1 MAQLCALAMDS
12 TDNSCSSLTTGG
24 IRVADW
30 AETIDVGRYGQSNR
44 TWLGMS
50 IYPAV
55 FLPIAVI
62 AFAVILFSVIA
73 PQASA
78 DWFSWLRATG
88 VAKFNWFLLS
98 VGNLALLFC
107 VGVAVSP
114 LGKIRLGGK
123 GAKPEYSRMSW
134 FSMLFG
140 AGMGIGLVFY
150 GVGEP
155 VTHFA
160 ASMVGGPAA
169 PLGGAAGDAEGARSA
184 AMAATV
190 YNWALHPWAIYA
202 VVGLALAVFSY
213 DFNMPL
219 SLRSAF
225 YPLIGPRVWGRSG
238 DMIDV
243 LAVFATLFGL
253 ASSLGLG
260 ASQAMAGIT
269 HLYGI
274 PNSTPAI
281 VGLIA
286 IMALVTFLSVRGG
299 IDKGIRILS
308 EVNMWIALGLILF
321 VLATGATLVLLGDI
335 FRNLVEYAKLLPAFS
350 NPIGRT
356 DTGFYN
362 DWTAYY
368 WTWWI
373 SWAPFVGLFMARIS
387 LGRTVREFLAGVLIA
402 PTLLCVLWLTTFGDG
417 SIAQIVSGALPD
429 LAKAPLDTQLFL
441 LLESLPL
448 AQVTSFVAICLIL
461 IFFITGW
468 DSGTLVIDTMTS
480 GGRTD
485 TPLRQKI
492 FWLFAV
498 GGTAVVL
505 LISGGLVSLQAA
517 AIASGIPLAL
527 VLLFLC
533 WGTLKGLL
541 VLHRT
546 ARDG

>member
-1 MAQLCALAMDS
+1 M
-12 TDNSCSSLTTGG
+12 
-24 IRVADW
+24 ADW
-30 AETIDVGRYGQSNR
+30 AKTIDLGNYGQSNR
-44 TWLGMS
+44 TWLGMT
-50 IYPAV
+50 IHPAV
-55 FLPIAVI
+55 FFPIALI
-62 AFAVILFSVIA
+62 ALSVILFSVIA
-73 PQASA
+73 PHASA
-78 DWFSWLRATG
+78 GLFSWLRVSA
-88 VAKFNWFLLS
+88 VSQFNWFLLT
-98 VGNLALLFC
+98 VGNLVLIFC
-107 VGVAVSP
+107 IAVAASP

-123 GAKPEYSRMSW
+123 GATPEYSRMSW

-160 ASMVGGPAA
+160 SSMTGGPAA
-169 PLGGAAGDAEGARSA
+169 PLGGAAGNVDGARGI

-202 VVGLALAVFSY
+202 VVGLALAVFAY
-213 DFNMPL
+213 DFKMPF

-225 YPLIGPRVWGRSG
+225 YPLIGKRVWGRTG
-238 DMIDV
+238 DVIDV

-274 PNSTPAI
+274 ASSTPAI
-281 VGLIA
+281 IGLIA
-286 IMALVTFLSVRGG
+286 IMAFVTFLSVRGG

-308 EVNMWIALGLILF
+308 EVNMWIALGLIIF

-335 FRNLVEYAKLLPAFS
+335 FRNLFAYIRLLPAFS
-350 NPIGRT
+350 NPVGRT

-387 LGRTVREFLAGVLIA
+387 LGRTVREFLAGALIA
-402 PTLLCVLWLTTFGDG
+402 PTLLCVLWLTIFGDG
-417 SIAQIVSGALPD
+417 SIAQIVSGVIPD

-441 LLESLPL
+441 LLESLPWPH
-448 AQVTSFVAICLIL
+448 VTSFVAICLIL

-485 TPLRQKI
+485 TPLRQKV

-517 AIASGIPLAL
+517 AIASGLPLAL
-527 VLLFLC
+527 VLLLMC
-533 WGTLKGLL
+533 AGTLKGLL
-541 VLHRT
+541 ALHRG
-546 ARDG
+546 AGSNA

>member
-1 MAQLCALAMDS
+1 M
-12 TDNSCSSLTTGG
+12 
-24 IRVADW
+24 ADW
-30 AETIDVGRYGQSNR
+30 EKTIDLGNYGQSNR
-44 TWLGMS
+44 TWLGMT
-50 IYPAV
+50 IHPAV
-55 FLPIAVI
+55 FFPIALI
-62 AFAVILFSVIA
+62 AFSVILFSVIA

-78 DWFSWLRATG
+78 DLFSWLRASA
-88 VAKFNWFLLS
+88 VSQFNWFLLT
-98 VGNLALLFC
+98 VGNLVLLFC
-107 VGVAVSP
+107 IAVAISP
-114 LGKIRLGGK
+114 LGRIRLGGK
-123 GAKPEYSRMSW
+123 GATPEYSRMSW

-155 VTHFA
+155 VTHFTS
-160 ASMVGGPAA
+160 SMAGGAAA
-169 PLGGAAGDAEGARSA
+169 PLGGAVGNVEGARSM

-202 VVGLALAVFSY
+202 VVGLALAVFAY
-213 DFNMPL
+213 DFKMPL

-225 YPLIGPRVWGRSG
+225 YPLIGKRVWGRSG
-238 DMIDV
+238 DVIDV

-269 HLYGI
+269 HLYGVA
-274 PNSTPAI
+274 NSTLTIIA
-281 VGLIA
+281 LIA
-286 IMALVTFLSVRGG
+286 IMAFVTFLSVRGG

-308 EVNMWIALGLILF
+308 EVNMWVALGLIIF
-321 VLATGATLVLLGDI
+321 VLATGASLALLGDI
-335 FRNLVEYAKLLPAFS
+335 LRNLVAYIQLLPAFS

-387 LGRTVREFLAGVLIA
+387 LGRTVREFLAGALIA
-402 PTLLCVLWLTTFGDG
+402 PTLLCVVWLTVFGDG
-417 SIAQIVSGALPD
+417 SIAQIVSGVLPD
-429 LAKAPLDTQLFL
+429 LAKAPIDTQLFL
-441 LLESLPL
+441 LLGSLPW
-448 AQVTSFVAICLIL
+448 APVTSFVAICLIL

-485 TPLRQKI
+485 TPLRQKV
-492 FWLFAV
+492 FWLIAV

-505 LISGGLVSLQAA
+505 LISGGLTSLQAA
-517 AIASGIPLAL
+517 AIASGLPLAL
-527 VLLFLC
+527 VLLLMC
-533 WGTLKGLL
+533 AGTLKGLL
-541 VLHRT
+541 ALHRR
-546 ARDG
+546 AGSAE

>member
-1 MAQLCALAMDS
+1 MMHE
-12 TDNSCSSLTTGG
+12 
-24 IRVADW
+24 W
-30 AETIDVGRYGQSNR
+30 AKTIDLASYGQSNR
-44 TWLGMS
+44 SWLGLT
-50 IYPAV
+50 INPAV
-55 FLPIAVI
+55 FFPIALI
-62 AFAVILFSVIA
+62 ALLVILFSVIA

-78 DWFSWLRATG
+78 DLFSWLRASA
-88 VAKFNWFLLS
+88 VSNFNWFLLS
-98 VGNLALLFC
+98 VGNLVLLFC
-107 VGVAVSP
+107 VAVAISP
-114 LGKIRLGGK
+114 LGRVRLGGK
-123 GAKPEYSRMSW
+123 SASAEYSYIAW

-155 VTHFA
+155 VTHFTSSLA
-160 ASMVGGPAA
+160 GGTAA
-169 PLGGAAGDAEGARSA
+169 PLGGAVGDAGAARTV
-184 AMAATV
+184 AMAATI

-225 YPLIGPRVWGRSG
+225 YPLIGKRIWGPVG
-238 DMIDV
+238 DVIDV

-269 HLYGI
+269 HLYGVAS
-274 PNSTPAI
+274 STPAI
-281 VGLIA
+281 IALIA
-286 IMALVTFLSVRGG
+286 VMAFVTFLSVRGG
-299 IDKGIRILS
+299 IDKGIRFLS
-308 EVNMWIALGLILF
+308 EVNMWVALALIVF
-321 VLATGATLVLLGDI
+321 VLATGATFALLGDI
-335 FRNLVEYAKLLPAFS
+335 FRNLWAYLVLLPAFS
-350 NPIGRT
+350 NPVGRT

-387 LGRTVREFLAGVLIA
+387 RGRTVRGFLAGALIA
-402 PTLLCVLWLTTFGDG
+402 PTLLCVLWLTVFGDG
-417 SIAQIVSGALPD
+417 SIAQIVAGNAPG
-429 LAKAPLDTQLFL
+429 LAQAPLDTQLFL
-441 LLESLPL
+441 LLESLPW
-448 AQVTSFVAICLIL
+448 AQATSFVAICLIL

-485 TPLRQKI
+485 TPLRQKA

-505 LISGGLVSLQAA
+505 LVSGGLVSLQAA
-517 AIASGIPLAL
+517 AIASGLPLAV
-527 VLLFLC
+527 VLLLMC
-533 WGTLKGLL
+533 VGTLKGLL
-541 VLHRT
+541 ALHRGVSGPNNPEDRGET
-546 ARDG
+546 REAAARV